1 MRYKLFCSHGLLDR
15 GIRGHE
21 LIDVVYGDSIEAV
34 AEELMEV
41 VEQNLSGQI
50 PFTGCDTVAFGPEPV
65 SKKRR
70 TKRYRYEMMGAILP
84 PNNTRSTL
92 IEYGVIEE
100 PEI

>member
-41 VEQNLSGQI
+41 VE
-50 PFTGCDTVAFGPEPV
+50 
-65 SKKRR
+65 
-70 TKRYRYEMMGAILP
+70 
-84 PNNTRSTL
+84 
-92 IEYGVIEE
+92 
-100 PEI
+100 